1 MNLFH
6 TDINY
11 PEEFKEDLHNKWAA
25 FSLAVDAAG
34 VEFNPDPPLVEK
46 LKKAFA
52 LSRFIAQKCTRNPD
66 ILSDLV
72 KTKDLFIPYPEGKYI
87 DLILHEC
94 SNETDEKKF
103 IKVLRRLRTR
113 EMVRIALRDIFGM
126 ADLLETMAD
135 LSAFADACVDIIFSH
150 LFNINCKKYGIPTGK
165 NGSPQNIVILGM
177 GKLGAFELNF
187 SSDIDLIFTYP
198 EAGMTR
204 GEKSSITCEEFFTRV
219 TRDFLKFF
227 RDTTPENILFRVDT
241 RLRPFGE
248 SGPLVMNFNAMEE
261 YYQRHGREWE
271 RYALIKARVVAGDK
285 KEGEQLIKI
294 LKPFVYRRYLDY
306 GAHDSL
312 REMKQMI
319 EKEVLL
325 KEMFGNIKLGAGG
338 IREVEFFGQ
347 IFQLI
352 RGGVEPCL
360 QERNILKVLSIL
372 AEKGHIPDVVS
383 DELTKGYTFLRII
396 ENRIQEFS
404 DQQAHNLPTDDYGKT
419 RLAMATGFN
428 DWKSFSK
435 SLENH
440 MKNIHFH
447 FDKLLAGEKETE
459 TDPLFENFTELW
471 DRLEQKED
479 GEKILSD
486 AGFKDPDEIIP
497 LLKFLK
503 NSPETRALTSKGKK
517 RLNRLIP
524 LMLTRILH
532 INQPVPALTRLVDLI
547 KTIERRTCYI
557 SLLLEK
563 PGTLSHLIKFAHAS
577 PWAISFI
584 TKHPVL
590 LDELLDTRTLYS
602 PPKID
607 LLKKDLTHR
616 ISRLEEDNLEEQI
629 AELAIFKQKNILHVA
644 AADISGAFPLMKV
657 SDYLTHIAEAV
668 LEQVFHLA
676 LRHLTKKHGIRDPGG
691 ENSCFAVIGYGKFGG
706 IELGYGSDLDL
717 IFFYKDK
724 INMPGTS
731 LNKIDSFHYFSRLAQ
746 RIIHILT
753 TYTSAGKL
761 YETDM
766 RLRPSGR
773 SGNLV
778 GNMESFIDYQIETA
792 DIWEH
797 QALVRARGI
806 CGDKSLLQRF
816 EEIRKDILCR
826 PRNKKILTEKVI
838 SMRKRMHKEHGNRI
852 PEYFNIKYDRGGII
866 DIEFM
871 VQYLILLNAD
881 KNHTLVEYSDNI
893 RQISGL
899 AKASIIDKDTADFL
913 KETYKIY
920 RNRIHKLNLQEQ
932 PINVPEN
939 ELYDTKCKIEKIW
952 NSCMENESI

>member
-1 MNLFH
+1 MNISNTN
-6 TDINY
+6 TDMDY
-11 PEEFKEDLHNKWAA
+11 TKEFEEDLDNKWGE

-34 VEFNPDPPLVEK
+34 VEFNPDPSLIKK
-46 LKKAFA
+46 LKKVFA
-52 LSRFIAQKCTRNPD
+52 LSRFIAQKCTLNPD

-72 KTKDLFIPYPEGKYI
+72 KSKDLFIPYPEGKYI
-87 DLILHEC
+87 SLFLHKY
-94 SNETDEKKF
+94 NNKTDEKKF
-103 IKVLRRLRTR
+103 IKALRRLRTR
-113 EMVRIALRDIFGM
+113 EMVRIALRDIIGM

-135 LSAFADACVDIIFSH
+135 LSAFADACVDVVFSH
-150 LFNINCKKYGIPTGK
+150 LFNINCEKYGVPTGK

-198 EAGMTR
+198 EAGMVHC
-204 GEKSSITCEEFFTRV
+204 EKSSITCEEFFTRV

-285 KEGEQLIKI
+285 TKGEELIKI
-294 LKPFVYRRYLDY
+294 LNPFIYRKYLDY
-306 GAHDSL
+306 GAYDSL
-312 REMKQMI
+312 RDMKQMI
-319 EKEVLL
+319 EREVLL
-325 KEMFGNIKLGAGG
+325 KEMSGNIKLGAGG

-352 RGGVEPCL
+352 RGGVEPDL

-372 AEKGHIPDVVS
+372 SEKGHIPEKVY

-404 DQQAHNLPTDDYGKT
+404 DQQTHNLPTDEHGKI
-419 RLAMATGFN
+419 RLAIATGFN
-428 DWKSFSK
+428 DWKSFSE

-459 TDPLFENFTELW
+459 KDSLLENFTELW
-471 DRLEQKED
+471 DRLEHKED

-486 AGFKDPDEIIP
+486 AGFTKPDEIIP

-503 NSPETRALTSKGKK
+503 NSSETRALSTKGQK

-524 LMLTRILH
+524 LILTGVLH
-532 INQPVPALTRLVDLI
+532 IDQPVPVLNRLVELI
-547 KTIERRTCYI
+547 KTIEQRTCYI

-563 PGTLSHLIKFAHAS
+563 PETLSSLIRFACAS

-602 PPKID
+602 PPNIK
-607 LLKKDLTHR
+607 LLKKDLGNR
-616 ISRLEEDNLEEQI
+616 ILRVEEDNLEEQI

-657 SDYLTHIAEAV
+657 SDYLTHIAETV
-668 LEQVFHLA
+668 LEQVFNIAFRHLA
-676 LRHLTKKHGIRDPGG
+676 KKHGIHDT
-691 ENSCFAVIGYGKFGG
+691 EKNNSGFAVIGYGKFGG

-724 INMPGTS
+724 IDTPGTD
-731 LNKIDSFHYFSRLAQ
+731 LNKVDSIYFFSRLAQ

-753 TYTSAGKL
+753 AYTSAGKL

-773 SGNLV
+773 GGSLV
-778 GNMESFIDYQIETA
+778 GNIKNFIHYQVETA
-792 DIWEH
+792 DTWEH

-806 CGDKSLLQRF
+806 CGDKTLLQRF
-816 EEIRKDILCR
+816 KKIRKDILCR
-826 PRNKKILTEKVI
+826 PRDEKILKENVI
-838 SMRKRMHKEHGNRI
+838 SMRKRMDKEHGNTI
-852 PEYFNIKYDRGGII
+852 PGNFNIKHDRGGII
-866 DIEFM
+866 DIEFL

-881 KNHTLVEYSDNI
+881 KHHTLVEYSDNI
-893 RQISGL
+893 RQISAL
-899 AKASIIDKDTADFL
+899 ASASIVDKNTADFL
-913 KETYKIY
+913 KDTYKIY
-920 RNRIHKLNLQEQ
+920 RNRIHRLNLQER
-932 PINVPEN
+932 PIHVPEN
-939 ELYDTKCKIEKIW
+939 EFHDRKCKIKKIW
-952 NSCMENESI
+952 DSCLEPK

>member
-1 MNLFH
+1 M
-6 TDINY
+6 DIDCTEKF
-11 PEEFKEDLHNKWAA
+11 EEDQDNKWEE

-34 VEFNPDPPLVEK
+34 VKFNPDPSLAKK

-52 LSRFIAQKCTRNPD
+52 LSRFIAQKCTLNPD
-66 ILSDLV
+66 ILLDLV
-72 KTKDLFIPYPEGKYI
+72 KSKELFIPYPEGKYI
-87 DLILHEC
+87 SLISHKC
-94 SNETDEKKF
+94 NNKTDEKKF
-103 IKVLRRLRTR
+103 IKALRRLRTR
-113 EMVRIALRDIFGM
+113 EMVRIALRDILGM

-135 LSAFADACVDIIFSH
+135 LSAFADACVDVVFSH
-150 LFNINCKKYGIPTGK
+150 LFNINCEKYGVPVGK
-165 NGSPQNIVILGM
+165 SGSPQNIVILGM

-198 EAGMTR
+198 EAGIVH

-227 RDTTPENILFRVDT
+227 RDTTPENILFRVDA

-248 SGPLVMNFNAMEE
+248 GGPLVMNFNAMEE

-285 KEGEQLIKI
+285 KEGEELIKI
-294 LKPFVYRRYLDY
+294 LKPFIYRRYLDY
-306 GAHDSL
+306 GAYDSL

-319 EKEVLL
+319 EREVLL
-325 KEMFGNIKLGAGG
+325 KEMSGNIKLGAGG

-352 RGGVEPCL
+352 RGGVEPDL
-360 QERNILKVLSIL
+360 QERNILKVLLIL
-372 AEKGHIPDVVS
+372 AEKGHIPKKVYD
-383 DELTKGYTFLRII
+383 DLTKGYIFLRII

-404 DQQAHNLPTDDYGKT
+404 DQQTHNLPTDDHGK
-419 RLAMATGFN
+419 RCLAMAAGFN
-428 DWKSFSK
+428 DWESFSEA
-435 SLENH
+435 LGNH

-447 FDKLLAGEKETE
+447 FDKLLGGEKETE
-459 TDPLFENFTELW
+459 KDPLFENFTELW
-471 DRLEQKED
+471 NRLENRED
-479 GEKILSD
+479 GEKILSS

-503 NSPETRALTSKGKK
+503 NSPETRALSTKGKK

-524 LMLTRILH
+524 LMLTRLLH
-532 INQPVPALTRLVDLI
+532 IDQPVPALTRLVDLI
-547 KTIERRTCYI
+547 KTIERRTSYI
-557 SLLLEK
+557 SLLVEK
-563 PGTLSHLIKFAHAS
+563 PETLSHLIKFACAS

-602 PPKID
+602 PPKIA
-607 LLKKDLTHR
+607 LLKKNLTNK
-616 ISRLEEDNLEEQI
+616 ILCVDGDNLEEQI
-629 AELAIFKQKNILHVA
+629 GELAIFKQKNILHVA

-657 SDYLTHIAEAV
+657 SDYLTHIAETV
-668 LEQVFHLA
+668 LEQVFDIAVRHLA
-676 LRHLTKKHGIRDPGG
+676 KKHGIHDT
-691 ENSCFAVIGYGKFGG
+691 EKDNSGFAVIGYGKFGG

-717 IFFYKDK
+717 IFFCKDK
-724 INMPGTS
+724 IDIPGTS
-731 LNKIDSFHYFSRLAQ
+731 LNKIDSFYYFSRLAQ

-753 TYTSAGKL
+753 TYTSAGRL

-766 RLRPSGR
+766 RLRPGGR
-773 SGNLV
+773 GGNLV
-778 GNMESFIDYQIETA
+778 GNMESFIDYQIKTA

-797 QALVRARGI
+797 QAIVRARGI
-806 CGDKSLLQRF
+806 CGDKTLLQRF
-816 EEIRKDILCR
+816 EKIRKDILCR
-826 PRNKKILTEKVI
+826 PRNEKILKEKVI
-838 SMRKRMHKEHGNRI
+838 SMRKRMDKEHGNSI
-852 PEYFNIKYDRGGII
+852 SGYFNIKHDRGGII

-881 KNHTLVEYSDNI
+881 KHHTLVEFSDNI

-899 AKASIIDKDTADFL
+899 ANASIIKKNTANFL

-920 RNRIHKLNLQEQ
+920 RSRIHRLNLQEK
-932 PINVPEN
+932 PIYVPEN
-939 ELYDTKCKIEKIW
+939 EFHDRKCKIKKIW
-952 NSCMENESI
+952 DSCLENKSL